1 MAASYSKKEGEE
13 VGGFTTT
20 PMPLTT
26 GHFISCLKS
35 KDLLQSVSDQY
46 TQGKKIPEQIS
57 RTLQH
62 TLYLCDANFCLN
74 ILQPLLQDGYQ
85 SSRWDN
91 CAIDASLM
99 YVALKT
105 KGKGTVL
112 EP

>member
-1 MAASYSKKEGEE
+1 
-13 VGGFTTT
+13 
-20 PMPLTT
+20 MPLTT
-26 GHFISCLKS
+26 GHFLIIQLFKIEGPSTV
-35 KDLLQSVSDQY
+35 SVRSIH
-46 TQGKKIPEQIS
+46 TGEKIPEQIS